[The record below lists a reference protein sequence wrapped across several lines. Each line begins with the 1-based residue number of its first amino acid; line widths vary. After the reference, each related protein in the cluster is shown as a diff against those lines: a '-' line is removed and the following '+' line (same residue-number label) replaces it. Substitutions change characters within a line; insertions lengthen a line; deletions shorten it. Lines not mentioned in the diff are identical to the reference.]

1 MDFRSVI
8 DRMKKMFKVQGEKQK
23 PTAKLRVD
31 TCCPVCLWEGDFMET
46 LLVDDSNDA
55 CPRCQ
60 NTTLVYIIS

>member
-1 MDFRSVI
+1 MDFSSLI
-8 DRMKKMFKVQGEKQK
+8 DRMKKMFKVPGEKQK
-23 PTAKLRVD
+23 PTAKFRVD

>member
-1 MDFRSVI
+1 
-8 DRMKKMFKVQGEKQK
+8 MKKMFKVPGEKQK

-31 TCCPVCLWEGDFMET
+31 TCCPVCLWQGDFMET

>member
-1 MDFRSVI
+1 
-8 DRMKKMFKVQGEKQK
+8 MKKMFKVPGEKQK

-31 TCCPVCLWEGDFMET
+31 TCCPVCLWQGDFMET

-60 NTTLVYIIS
+60 NITLVYIIS

>member
-1 MDFRSVI
+1 
-8 DRMKKMFKVQGEKQK
+8 MFKVPGEKQK

-31 TCCPVCLWEGDFMET
+31 TCCPVCLWQGDFMET